1 MTIPGMTS
9 NVVGSSDQPGV
20 ANIIPSPG
28 AKTPDYWSPP
38 ASDTEPELKV
48 VLPAV
53 SGIAPEE
60 YDVMAI
66 KIKAKKFVSVTVTVV
81 DSQDQTTFSV
91 SVFPLTKIYSAF
103 VDK

>member
-9 NVVGSSDQPGV
+9 NVVASSDQPGV
-20 ANIIPSPG
+20 GNIIPSPG

-38 ASDTEPELKV
+38 ATDSKPELKV

-53 SGIAPEE
+53 SGIPPEE

-81 DSQDQTTFSV
+81 DSQKQTTFSV
-91 SVFPLTKIYSAF
+91 SHFSLTEIY
-103 VDK
+103 